1 MRRYI
6 KIALCALLF
15 FSILPASPLN
25 ALPSTA
31 KYGYQL
37 ERLSTEEGLS
47 QGTVNVIAQD
57 EFGYLWFGT
66 QRGLNRYDGYN
77 LTLFEN
83 TETPFSTDSI
93 INITRLNNGLFLVS
107 AQLNGLYLVDPATL
121 TSKLLLT
128 NAQSETGD
136 SFAVVGHVAQDNNDP
151 NLVWL
156 AINNFVYSYNLQT
169 ESLNKVISLDKPSQ
183 VVRVIL
189 PSDDALY
196 IGSSAGLFKYELN
209 SGELKLLQHTPT
221 STPTSDQNNVKF
233 LQFDSEYTLLVGTVE
248 GLYSHN
254 LNDNQPSIK
263 TLLPQRNIWSL
274 QRYGLIDLIA
284 TDEGLYEFDRLT
296 KKARVLVQ
304 FSDSRYPVQ
313 DNTIMSM
320 YRDKSGMLWLGSRA
334 QGAFAWSPLS
344 MRFKQHDLLSS
355 QFEHGAA
362 AWGMYEQSDGTLWV
376 GSGNGL
382 NRINPDG
389 SAKTYWTSDD
399 EKVAMD
405 EQAVYRVSA
414 AVHTNDGV
422 WIETP
427 MGVLLLNSQT
437 GEVSNPIQDAA
448 LPPQLQPGFISWGI
462 EQLANGDAYFF
473 TDKGYFR
480 YKPQANTVEALDA
493 FSQQLPAENASHF
506 LPPLPTHKDD
516 PLLSYNGA
524 LYRFDVD
531 NNTAHLIYQA
541 NSPNAQFFYFID
553 SWVLDQNNS
562 LWISIDGEGLVAL
575 DLETLEVRDRIGVED
590 GLLNTN
596 VYQPIIDNFGV
607 LWFSSN
613 NGLYRYNINT
623 EHLRHFSVVDG
634 LNAAEFNSF
643 SAMNLSSGELA
654 FGTVKGL
661 ILVDPADFI
670 TSTNHY
676 IAPAPQITDIS
687 LLSRPLGY
695 TPISYANSPLELEY
709 DDLGLTISF
718 SSFDFIHRDQVRYKI
733 ALSGAS
739 DFRYPNYKENTL
751 QFAKLNPG
759 HHQLS
764 ISAYDPVS
772 GNWSRTLHLAI
783 VAKYAPWRSPGAI
796 TFYIVMSILIVGS
809 WIIWLRRQQTKTQLA
824 HSQLLASQQQTEL
837 ALQSNNSGTWYY
849 SVSERSFVQ
858 KRLAAELGYSKNND
872 ACSFEQY
879 LEYIHPHDV
888 DRYRLNW
895 KRFLNQGEEATWD
908 FTYRLSH
915 NLGTWHWYHEVGKIT
930 EFDSFG
936 HAKEVSGIYTNIT
949 EAKASAQQATV
960 LGEAISQ
967 ISDWLLILD
976 ENLAP
981 FSANESFQRAFAQA
995 NEQELKVQ
1003 PFVRALGKEK
1013 FNRYMKVI
1021 SRLKAGENWRLEEQI
1036 RTKYDKKHPVQISVT
1051 AVCRDKQDN
1060 TDEISYYVIV
1070 ITDLTEQ
1077 KRAEDELRYLANY
1090 DPLTGL
1096 PNRSMMRGKIAQAIE
1111 YAKENAQLLALLFI
1125 DLDKFK
1131 PVNDSFGHAVGDQ
1144 VLCCICER
1152 ISDEL
1157 DDNSLLARQS
1167 GDEFLLLIERVQSPQ
1182 ALSELSEH
1190 LARTLEKPIKIGN
1203 ITINISV
1210 SIGIALSPFDADN
1223 AEDLIRNADMAM
1235 IYAKNAGRNGYKFFT
1250 EQMNNRITHKLMLE
1264 NALQDAYRDELLI
1277 NHYQPIVHIHQKRI
1291 VGVELL
1297 LRWQSDG
1304 KFISPGEFIPVAEE
1318 IGLIDAITEQALHRA
1333 LRELQQWFDSYDDFY
1348 LSVNLSPIHILKS
1361 NLTER
1366 FIDILAMHNVRPSQL
1381 RLEITENTL
1390 LDDKAKAAEQL
1401 NKLRAAGLKLFL
1413 DDFGTGYSSLTYL
1426 NQFPID
1432 VIKIDQSFVRQI
1444 GVNPTNEAIIRT
1456 IHNLSNSLGLY
1467 CIAEG
1472 VETREQIFFL
1482 NKLGCHHLQ
1491 GFFFAKPTD
1500 AITLGSKE
1508 YIEQTLDKM
1517 KSV

>member
-6 KIALCALLF
+6 KIVLCALLF
-15 FSILPASPLN
+15 FLMLPASPLN

-31 KYGYQL
+31 NYGYQL
-37 ERLSTEEGLS
+37 QRLSTEEGLS
-47 QGTVNVIAQD
+47 QGTINTIAQD

-77 LTLFEN
+77 LSLFEN
-83 TETPFSTDSI
+83 SDTPLSTDNI
-93 INITRLNNGLFLVS
+93 INITRLNNGHFLVS
-107 AQLNGLYLVDPATL
+107 AELKGLYLVDPATL

-128 NAQSETGD
+128 NTESELGA
-136 SFAVVGHVAQDNNDP
+136 SYAAVWHIAQDNNDSD
-151 NLVWL
+151 LVWL
-156 AINNFVYSYNLQT
+156 AINSFVYSYNLRT
-169 ESLNKVISLDKPSQ
+169 ESLNKVISLDKSSQ
-183 VVRVIL
+183 MVRVIL

-196 IGSSAGLFKYELN
+196 IGSSDGLFKY
-209 SGELKLLQHTPT
+209 SFATGELDLLKHTP
-221 STPTSDQNNVKF
+221 SEKPSSDQRNVKF

-248 GLYSHN
+248 GLYSN
-254 LNDNQPSIK
+254 DLNDKEPRIK
-263 TLLPQRNIWSL
+263 TLIANKNIWSL
-274 QRYGLIDLIA
+274 QRYGLIDFVA
-284 TDEGLYEFDRLT
+284 TEEGLLEFDRLT
-296 KKARVLVQ
+296 KKTRVLVQ

-320 YRDKSGMLWLGSRA
+320 FRDKSGMLWLGSRA
-334 QGAFAWSPLS
+334 QGAFAWSPLA
-344 MRFKQHDLLSS
+344 MRFKQLELITS

-362 AWGMYEQSDGTLWV
+362 AWGMYEQTDGTLWV
-376 GSGNGL
+376 GSGNGV
-382 NRINPDG
+382 NRINADG
-389 SAKTYWTSDD
+389 SGATYLSSEDD
-399 EKVAMD
+399 KIAMD
-405 EQAVYRVSA
+405 QEAIYRVSA
-414 AVHTNDGV
+414 AVHEEDALWLDTRIG
-422 WIETP
+422 TQ
-427 MGVLLLNSQT
+427 LLNTQT
-437 GEVSNPIQDAA
+437 GEISNPIKEAA
-448 LPPQLQPGFISWGI
+448 LPPQLNKDAIFWGLQ
-462 EQLANGDAYFF
+462 QLPNGDAYFISES
-473 TDKGYFR
+473 GYYR
-480 YKPQANTVEALDA
+480 YRPDSNTVELLDA
-493 FSQQLPAENASHF
+493 LSQQLPAENASHF
-506 LPPLPTHKDD
+506 LAPIPTHKDD

-531 NNTAHLIYQA
+531 NDTTKVIYQSKGSSSLSF
-541 NSPNAQFFYFID
+541 NFID

-575 DLETLEVRDRIGVED
+575 DLETLEIRDTINVED

-596 VYQPIIDNFGV
+596 VYMPILDNFGF
-607 LWFSSN
+607 LWFGSN

-623 EHLRHFSVVDG
+623 EHLRHFSVKDG
-634 LNAAEFNSF
+634 LSAAEFNSF
-643 SAMNLSSGELA
+643 SALNLSSGELA

-661 ILVDPADFI
+661 IIVDPADFI

-676 IAPAPQITDIS
+676 IAPAPQITNVS
-687 LLSRPLGY
+687 LLSRPLSY
-695 TPISYANSPLELEY
+695 TPVSYASSPLELEY

-739 DFRYPNYKENTL
+739 EFKYPNYKDNTL

-783 VAKYAPWRSPGAI
+783 VAKYAPWRSPAAI
-796 TFYIVMSILIVGS
+796 TFYIVMGIVIIGG
-809 WIIWLRRQQTKTQLA
+809 WIFWLRRAQTKAQLA
-824 HSQLLASQQQTEL
+824 HNQLLASQQQTEL
-837 ALQSNNSGTWYY
+837 ALQSNDSGTWHY

-858 KRLAAELGYSKNND
+858 KRLAAELGYSKKND
-872 ACSFEQY
+872 NCSFEQY
-879 LEYIHPHDV
+879 LEYIHPHDI

-895 KRFLNQGEEATWD
+895 KRFLNQGEDATWD

-949 EAKASAQQATV
+949 EARASAQQATV

-981 FSANESFQRAFAQA
+981 FSANESFQRAFTTTDA
-995 NEQELKVQ
+995 EEIKVQ

-1036 RTKYDKKHPVQISVT
+1036 RTQYDKKHPVQISVT

-1096 PNRSMMRGKIAQAIE
+1096 PNRSMMRGKISQAIE

-1152 ISDEL
+1152 ISEEL
-1157 DDNSLLARQS
+1157 DEHSLLARQS

-1190 LARTLEKPIKIGN
+1190 LAKTLEKPIKIGN

-1297 LRWQSDG
+1297 LRWQSEG

-1333 LRELQQWFDSYDDFY
+1333 LRELQQWFESYDDFY

-1456 IHNLSNSLGLY
+1456 ILNLSNSLGLY

-1500 AITLGSKE
+1500 AMTLASKE